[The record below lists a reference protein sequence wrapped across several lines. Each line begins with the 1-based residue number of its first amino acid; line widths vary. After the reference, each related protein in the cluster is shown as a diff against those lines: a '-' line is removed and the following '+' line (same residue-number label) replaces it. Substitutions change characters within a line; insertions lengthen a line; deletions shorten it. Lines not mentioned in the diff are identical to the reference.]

1 MGYRTGQLNVA
12 HTIPTH
18 FRQSD
23 LDTTFLT
30 NDTAVL
36 HAFIFTAKTLVILYR
51 TKNFGA
57 KQTFTLGLEG
67 TVVNSLRLFH
77 FAI

>member
-1 MGYRTGQLNVA
+1 MGDRTGQLNVT

-18 FRQSD
+18 FGQCD

-36 HAFIFTAKTLVILYR
+36 HALIFAAETFIILYR
-51 TKNFGA
+51 TKNLGA
-57 KQTFTLGLEG
+57 KQTFPLGLEG

-77 FAI
+77 FTI